1 MFSKIFLTHPR
12 SVGESYLR
20 HAQFAAGFS
29 TQLFLAAMAA
39 AIHAVV
45 PCLFEKTASGIIA
58 ALYAQTHDR
67 GGGKVA
73 A

>member
-12 SVGESYLR
+12 SVDETYLE

-29 TQLFLAAMAA
+29 SQLFLAATAA
-39 AIHAVV
+39 AIHSAV

-58 ALYAQTHDR
+58 KLYARSHNR
-67 GGGKVA
+67 GGAKVA